1 MKIEETVELLDRVR
15 CYGVTI
21 NSLRNELKKSD
32 DMSEVVLDDID
43 NQTELV
49 MNIRTLINSIKNYN
63 VRNVMRMRYINNY
76 SFVEI
81 SKQLDM
87 SYQWVNK
94 LHKRGLVEM
103 SKLIEVEIK

>member
-21 NSLRNELKKSD
+21 NSLRNELKNSD

-49 MNIRTLINSIKNYN
+49 MKVRTLIGSIKNYN

-81 SKQLDM
+81 AKQLDM

-94 LHKRGLVEM
+94 LHKRGLVEIN
-103 SKLIEVEIK
+103 KLIK